1 MRALAEQG
9 IDLVLASGEFSNDQV
24 RKSDEEIKA
33 EGIIRWLYQQND
45 YRNAIYYFNELARR
59 YLDQGRLKMVENL
72 FQEFKAWTIKNS
84 NVEIEAYE
92 EERSKIKRLVALIRT
107 ARDLK
112 LGENGIESRIEKIQ
126 GLNPKER

>member
-24 RKSDEEIKA
+24 RKSDEEVKA

>member
-24 RKSDEEIKA
+24 RKSDEEVKA

-72 FQEFKAWTIKNS
+72 FQEFKAWTILNS

>member
-72 FQEFKAWTIKNS
+72 FQEFKAWTILNS

>member
-72 FQEFKAWTIKNS
+72 FQEFKAWTILNS

-112 LGENGIESRIEKIQ
+112 LGGNGIESRIEKIQ